1 MEDFKL
7 YMLFAAGVLFAAT
20 IRKIG
25 ESVRKSSLRRDKLKQ
40 FKEVLSNIRKGN
52 SVFVSRLN
60 QTVMLD
66 TKVSDY
72 GLVNI
77 IYLMDKKLVCIFK
90 DSKCLHTTEEMKDM
104 TESLEN
110 AIIGHYGSQI
120 NDVVQVLGVTISREE
135 LEAQMKKFEE
145 EIGKSIDIP
154 KELRDLN
161 LNMKD
166 EEESSDIQKIIEE
179 NETKFDVDSILDKIS
194 RVGMNRLSK
203 EEMEFLKR
211 QSEK

>member
-7 YMLFAAGVLFAAT
+7 YLLFAAGVLFATA

-25 ESVRKSSLRRDKLKQ
+25 EATKKSSLKRDKLKQ
-40 FKEVLSNIRKGN
+40 FKEVLSNIRSGK

-77 IYLMDKKLVCIFK
+77 IYLMDKKVVCIFK
-90 DSKCLHTTEEMKDM
+90 DSKCLHTTEEMKEM

-135 LEAQMKKFEE
+135 LESQMKKFEE
-145 EIGKSIDIP
+145 EIGKSNIR
-154 KELRDLN
+154 ELKDLN
-161 LNMKD
+161 LNIKD
-166 EEESSDIQKIIEE
+166 EESSDIQKIIEE
-179 NETKFDVDSILDKIS
+179 NDTKFDVDAILDKIN
-194 RVGMNRLSK
+194 RVGMKRISK
-203 EEMEFLKR
+203 EELEFLKR

>member
-1 MEDFKL
+1 MENFKL
-7 YMLFAAGVLFAAT
+7 YLLFAAGVLFAAM

-25 ESVRKSSLRRDKLKQ
+25 EATKKSSLRRDRIKQ

-72 GLVNI
+72 GPVNI
-77 IYLMDKKLVCIFK
+77 VYLMDKKVVCIFK

-135 LEAQMKKFEE
+135 LESQMKKFEE
-145 EIGKSIDIP
+145 EIGKAINMP

-161 LNMKD
+161 LNIK
-166 EEESSDIQKIIEE
+166 EEDTSDIQKIIEE
-179 NETKFDVDSILDKIS
+179 NEVKFDVDSILDKIS
-194 RVGMNRLSK
+194 RVGMKRISK
-203 EEMEFLKR
+203 EELEFLKR

>member
-1 MEDFKL
+1 MENFKL
-7 YMLFAAGVLFAAT
+7 YLLFAAGVLFAAM

-25 ESVRKSSLRRDKLKQ
+25 EATKKSSLRRDRIKQ

-72 GLVNI
+72 GPVNI
-77 IYLMDKKLVCIFK
+77 VYLMDKKVVCIFK

-135 LEAQMKKFEE
+135 LESQMKKFEE
-145 EIGKSIDIP
+145 EIGKGINMP

-161 LNMKD
+161 LNIK
-166 EEESSDIQKIIEE
+166 EEDTSDIQKIIEE
-179 NETKFDVDSILDKIS
+179 NEVKFDVDSILDKIS
-194 RVGMNRLSK
+194 RVGMKRISK
-203 EEMEFLKR
+203 EELEFLKR